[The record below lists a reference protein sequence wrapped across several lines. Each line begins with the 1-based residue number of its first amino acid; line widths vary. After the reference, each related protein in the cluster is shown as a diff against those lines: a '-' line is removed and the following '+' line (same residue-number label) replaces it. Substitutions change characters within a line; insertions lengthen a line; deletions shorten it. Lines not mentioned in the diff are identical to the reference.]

1 MMKSVRMP
9 EIIMSISRIRKTLPG
24 GKDLLKG
31 VSLSFFHGAKIGV
44 VGANGAGKSTL
55 MKIIAGLDQE
65 YEGKVIVDPKARV
78 GYLPQEPE
86 LDPSLDVRGNVELG
100 LKASRDLLNHYEALS
115 MKLCEPMSDEEMN
128 RVMEQMAEAQ
138 SAIDASN
145 AWEIDNQVEVA
156 MEALRCPPPDAS
168 VEHLSGGEKRRVAL
182 TKILLE
188 KPEILLLD
196 EPTNHLDAETVS
208 WLERHL
214 REYEGTVLIVT
225 HDRYFLDNVT
235 KWVLELDRGEGIPW
249 EGSYSSWLK
258 QKANRLEMEEKTES
272 RRQKTLKREL
282 EWIQMSQK
290 ARQAKGKARLN
301 AYDDLVKDEQSR
313 RDSAA
318 SIRIAPP
325 SKRLGNL
332 VVNADQ
338 LSKAFDDK
346 LLFDGLSFELPRAGI
361 VGVVGANGAGK
372 STLLKML
379 VGMEETD
386 SGSLKVGD
394 TVDIAY
400 VAQERRALEDSN
412 TVYEEISQGRD
423 SIWVGTHEI
432 NSRAYCGLFNF
443 KGGDQQKPVGKLSGG
458 ERNRVLLAKLLI
470 QGANMILLDEPTNDL
485 DVETLRAL
493 ETAILDFSGCVVV
506 VTHDRWFLDRIATHI
521 LAFEGNS
528 EVVWHQGNWESY
540 EADRKRRLGKEAGQ
554 PTRIKYRPLR
564 R

>member
-1 MMKSVRMP
+1 MP

-214 REYEGTVLIVT
+214 RE
-225 HDRYFLDNVT
+225 
-235 KWVLELDRGEGIPW
+235 
-249 EGSYSSWLK
+249 
-258 QKANRLEMEEKTES
+258 
-272 RRQKTLKREL
+272 
-282 EWIQMSQK
+282 
-290 ARQAKGKARLN
+290 
-301 AYDDLVKDEQSR
+301 
-313 RDSAA
+313 
-318 SIRIAPP
+318 
-325 SKRLGNL
+325 
-332 VVNADQ
+332 
-338 LSKAFDDK
+338 
-346 LLFDGLSFELPRAGI
+346 
-361 VGVVGANGAGK
+361 
-372 STLLKML
+372 
-379 VGMEETD
+379 
-386 SGSLKVGD
+386 
-394 TVDIAY
+394 
-400 VAQERRALEDSN
+400 
-412 TVYEEISQGRD
+412 
-423 SIWVGTHEI
+423 
-432 NSRAYCGLFNF
+432 
-443 KGGDQQKPVGKLSGG
+443 
-458 ERNRVLLAKLLI
+458 
-470 QGANMILLDEPTNDL
+470 
-485 DVETLRAL
+485 
-493 ETAILDFSGCVVV
+493 
-506 VTHDRWFLDRIATHI
+506 
-521 LAFEGNS
+521 
-528 EVVWHQGNWESY
+528 
-540 EADRKRRLGKEAGQ
+540 
-554 PTRIKYRPLR
+554 
-564 R
+564 

>member
-1 MMKSVRMP
+1 M
-9 EIIMSISRIRKTLPG
+9 
-24 GKDLLKG
+24 
-31 VSLSFFHGAKIGV
+31 
-44 VGANGAGKSTL
+44 
-55 MKIIAGLDQE
+55 
-65 YEGKVIVDPKARV
+65 
-78 GYLPQEPE
+78 
-86 LDPSLDVRGNVELG
+86 
-100 LKASRDLLNHYEALS
+100 
-115 MKLCEPMSDEEMN
+115 
-128 RVMEQMAEAQ
+128 
-138 SAIDASN
+138 
-145 AWEIDNQVEVA
+145 
-156 MEALRCPPPDAS
+156 
-168 VEHLSGGEKRRVAL
+168 
-182 TKILLE
+182 
-188 KPEILLLD
+188 
-196 EPTNHLDAETVS
+196 
-208 WLERHL
+208 
-214 REYEGTVLIVT
+214 LIVT

-412 TVYEEISQGRD
+412 SVYEEISQGRD